1 MKIEKEKLTVSVKE
15 MTLIDDKLAWKIKPD
30 ECTWSLFPGDHI
42 HVRINLI
49 QFENICFNLDYN
61 FDYLN
66 YSKIF
71 LEKQQERW
79 WEKLLESE
87 EKLDLKNMNPEKP
100 MHELDETS
108 QAKIQQMMFD
118 EQQKRLGLPTSEEQV
133 S

>member
-1 MKIEKEKLTVSVKE
+1 M
-15 MTLIDDKLAWKIKPD
+15 
-30 ECTWSLFPGDHI
+30 
-42 HVRINLI
+42 
-49 QFENICFNLDYN
+49 
-61 FDYLN
+61 
-66 YSKIF
+66 
-71 LEKQQERW
+71 EKQQERW
-79 WEKLLESE
+79 WEKLLENE